1 MGNQIY
7 LAPCSV
13 NYSDKMHEVV
23 RGYPAIIGGEE
34 APVSDNFGEVRKPST
49 GEVFAR
55 YRLSEKDD
63 VERAILSAN
72 AGKEIMFEIP
82 PWKISK
88 LFRRV
93 AETVEKKRDF
103 FRELL
108 AHEGGKIWKDA
119 EGEITRSIAVLNLA
133 AEECTRIEGTLHDPR
148 AYEYPPGNETRFAYS
163 KFEPVGTVVAIT
175 PWNYPLL
182 GPVHKIAPA
191 LAARNA
197 VILKP
202 ASLTPLSSIEL
213 GKILVESGFPKEA
226 ISVIP
231 GPGRIVGKL
240 LVESRGT
247 DFVTLTGDTTTGLS
261 VAAEASRMGKRSIME
276 LGGMDPL
283 ILLNDGNLDK
293 AVADATKGAFTHA
306 GQVCIASKR
315 MIVQEEIADKFVQ
328 KLKENAQNL
337 RVGDPLNEKT
347 DMGPMIDEDSL
358 MRVDSIVPSD
368 VSSGAKVLVG
378 GGRSKDEKLAKGHFY
393 LPTVVDNVTIDM
405 RLNLEEPFG
414 PIAPVIR
421 VSSVDEAIEAAN
433 HNPFGLNS
441 SVYTSNLGLAIKIAD
456 RIKAGGVRI
465 NDPPNVRWDNLPH
478 GGIKKSGFGR
488 EGVKY
493 AMKEMMNLKTVGIN
507 LQ

>member
-1 MGNQIY
+1 MQN
-7 LAPCSV
+7 
-13 NYSDKMHEVV
+13 VV
-23 RGYPAIIGGEE
+23 KDYPAIIGGEE
-34 APVSDNFGEVRKPST
+34 APVAENYAEVKRPST

-55 YRLSEKDD
+55 YRVADSDD
-63 VERAILSAN
+63 VNGAVEFAQK
-72 AGKEIMFEIP
+72 GKELMFEMQ

-88 LFRRV
+88 MFRKV

-108 AHEGGKIWKDA
+108 SDEGGKVWKDA
-119 EGEITRSIAVLNLA
+119 EAEITRSVAVLNLA
-133 AEECTRIEGTLHDPR
+133 AEESTRIEGNLHDPR
-148 AYEYPPGNETRFAYS
+148 AYEYPPGNDTRFAYT
-163 KFEPVGTVVAIT
+163 KWEPVGTVVAIT

-182 GPVHKIAPA
+182 GPVHKVAPA

-213 GKILVESGFPKEA
+213 GRIIVKAGFPKKS

-231 GPGRIVGKL
+231 GPGKVVGKL
-240 LVESRGT
+240 LVESNGT

-261 VAAEASRMGKRSIME
+261 VAAEAARRGKRSIME

-283 ILLNDGNLDK
+283 ILLNDGDLEK

-315 MIVQEEIADKFVQ
+315 MIVQDGIADKFVA
-328 KLKENAQNL
+328 KLTESTKSL
-337 RVGDPLNEKT
+337 KVGDPKNKSS

-358 MRVDSIVPSD
+358 LRVDSLIKSD
-368 VSSGAKVLVG
+368 VSAGAKILVG
-378 GGRSKDEKLAKGHFY
+378 GSRAKEGVLTKGHFY
-393 LPTVVDNVTIDM
+393 LPTIVDNVTLDM
-405 RLNLEEPFG
+405 RLNMEEPFG
-414 PIAPVIR
+414 PVAPVIR
-421 VSSVDEAIEAAN
+421 VSSEEEAIEAAN

-441 SVYTSNLGLAIKIAD
+441 SIYTANIGVAIKMAD

-478 GGIKKSGFGR
+478 GGVKKSGFGR

-493 AMKEMMNLKTVGIN
+493 AMKEMMNMKTVGIN
-507 LQ
+507 LQSL